1 MASRRTT
8 DPSGRRSD
16 QHASLKF
23 LCLKTLLEYVEMPK
37 AAEVRALAG
46 EHPDTSITV
55 IVAPWE
61 RGAGKRASAN
71 GAPVCGPRGSRTADE
86 QHAADGAARR

>member
-1 MASRRTT
+1 
-8 DPSGRRSD
+8 
-16 QHASLKF
+16 
-23 LCLKTLLEYVEMPK
+23 MPK

-61 RGAGKRASAN
+61 RGARKRASAN
-71 GAPVCGPRGSRTADE
+71 GATVCGPRGKPSR
-86 QHAADGAARR
+86 G